1 MDEALVQELIDLG
14 YPQRQATQIAQAA
27 VGELDLYSEIWDAHA
42 WDQATAQSREAW
54 GFVVGWDLAASLAG
68 NPAA

>member
-14 YPQRQATQIAQAA
+14 YPKRQATQIAQAA
-27 VGELDLYSEIWDAHA
+27 VGELDLFSEIWDARV
-42 WDQATAQSREAW
+42 WDAAAAQSREAW